1 MNQDQQTIQDQIT
14 VNIAEL
20 EVILSHA
27 LNLIRVT
34 KELEA
39 QLEANKSI

>member
-1 MNQDQQTIQDQIT
+1 MNPQQIQDQIQ
-14 VNIAEL
+14 VNITEL

-27 LNLIRVT
+27 LNLVRVT
-34 KELEA
+34 KELQA

>member
-1 MNQDQQTIQDQIT
+1 MTPDQQRIQDQIT
-14 VNIAEL
+14 VNITEL

-39 QLEANKSI
+39 QLDQDLHS